1 MLAEIY
7 RIPNTSQREYI
18 ARFESIM
25 TGLQNTNSDI
35 MKVGSDRNISDLL
48 DIFISLGTLP
58 TCLTPTRVTH
68 TSHTLIVNIFVK
80 CDRYEGIGSRTLL
93 TNISDHFPVLT
104 CMGKKNK
111 TSH

>member
-1 MLAEIY
+1 MG
-7 RIPNTSQREYI
+7 SD
-18 ARFESIM
+18 
-25 TGLQNTNSDI
+25 TNFDF

-68 TSHTLIVNIFVK
+68 TSHTLIDNIFVK

-104 CMGKKNK
+104 CM
-111 TSH
+111 SH